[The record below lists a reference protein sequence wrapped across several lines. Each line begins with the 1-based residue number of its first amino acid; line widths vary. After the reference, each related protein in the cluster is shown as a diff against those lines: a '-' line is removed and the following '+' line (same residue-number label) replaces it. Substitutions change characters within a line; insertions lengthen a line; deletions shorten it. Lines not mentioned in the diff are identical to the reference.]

1 MPVLK
6 KFSVLDRMLGL
17 AYPIIMNKMSPKL
30 KKKIESL
37 LVAYGKGDW
46 SAFEEVYRL
55 AYNFQF
61 LQACQFLGDACMA
74 EDVVQE
80 TFLRLYKNPGKIAN
94 IRYPYA
100 YLKQITYN
108 LCIDKISAP
117 VNTNECRA
125 DEELLCFIE
134 DERPDASP
142 ESHAILTA
150 ASDELNAALQTLP
163 PDERTIFIL
172 RFVDELKINE
182 IVLATGLSKSTVKRK
197 IQTAREHMKNI
208 LHPRWM
214 PGFLLTGTLASLVQ
228 NGFTD
233 FAMDTAR
240 ADRILYALMEHGSE
254 LAGQGS
260 AAGIS
265 AHAVSSISANS
276 RLSAFFSSLSSSTLV
291 TATCTVVV
299 TGAVLIAP
307 SASHQS
313 IVTADDTAEAHEPEP
328 YTLAEESPEAAS
340 APADTQIPEL
350 VSYECID
357 GTIVLTLKDDLS
369 GVDYAAITASSDN
382 GPVPPVNIS
391 EAENQ
396 VTFEISNAPLTVN
409 ICDKAGNSG
418 SMVIEP
424 DPAPERP

>member
-37 LVAYGKGDW
+37 LVAYGKGDL

-134 DERPDASP
+134 DERPDVSP

-214 PGFLLTGTLASLVQ
+214 PGFLLTETLASLVQ

-240 ADRILYALMEHGSE
+240 ADHILYALMEHGSE

-307 SASHQS
+307 SAIHQS
-313 IVTADDTAEAHEPEP
+313 VVTSEDVP
-328 YTLAEESPEAAS
+328 PEAESQALAGES
-340 APADTQIPEL
+340 LETETPPADTQIPEL
-350 VSYECID
+350 VSYTCAD
-357 GTIVLTLKDDLS
+357 GMIILTLRDDLS
-369 GVDYAAITASSDN
+369 GVDYAAITAVSDA
-382 GPVPPVNIS
+382 GPIAPVSVN
-391 EAENQ
+391 ADANQ
-396 VTFEISNAPLTVN
+396 VTFEISSSPLTVT
-409 ICDKAGNSG
+409 ICDKAGNCG
-418 SMVIEP
+418 STVIEP
-424 DPAPERP
+424 DPEPEGP

>member
-1 MPVLK
+1 
-6 KFSVLDRMLGL
+6 
-17 AYPIIMNKMSPKL
+17 
-30 KKKIESL
+30 
-37 LVAYGKGDW
+37 
-46 SAFEEVYRL
+46 
-55 AYNFQF
+55 
-61 LQACQFLGDACMA
+61 
-74 EDVVQE
+74 
-80 TFLRLYKNPGKIAN
+80 
-94 IRYPYA
+94 
-100 YLKQITYN
+100 
-108 LCIDKISAP
+108 
-117 VNTNECRA
+117 
-125 DEELLCFIE
+125 
-134 DERPDASP
+134 
-142 ESHAILTA
+142 
-150 ASDELNAALQTLP
+150 
-163 PDERTIFIL
+163 
-172 RFVDELKINE
+172 
-182 IVLATGLSKSTVKRK
+182 
-197 IQTAREHMKNI
+197 
-208 LHPRWM
+208 M

-299 TGAVLIAP
+299 TGAVLIVP
-307 SASHQS
+307 SAIHHS

-350 VSYECID
+350 VSYECIE

-424 DPAPERP
+424 DPAFDKDLPTEDNPE